1 MLMWSQ
7 LLRLIRMYHLQEQHN
22 MKEIKAREGYYLT
35 QANEVEDR
43 IFITAIKGVNINE
56 SDWREATEEEKEAYE
71 KEKEEQDA

>member
-1 MLMWSQ
+1 
-7 LLRLIRMYHLQEQHN
+7 

-43 IFITAIKGVNINE
+43 IFITAIKGMNINE

-71 KEKEEQDA
+71 KAQKEESNA